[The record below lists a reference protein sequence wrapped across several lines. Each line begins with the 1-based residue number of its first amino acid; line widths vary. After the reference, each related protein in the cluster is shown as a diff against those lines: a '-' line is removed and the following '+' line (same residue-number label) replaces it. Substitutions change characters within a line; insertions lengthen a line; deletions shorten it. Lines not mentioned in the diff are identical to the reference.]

1 MVGWVVFAFFRVPKR
16 PGVYRHFKSFSRNYS
31 HTRRYLH
38 PFKLDFTEEEKKKL
52 AITFVLIYSRLVVR
66 IWVFAYS
73 APQLHSSVY
82 KGWLSCHGDST
93 AMILQKL
100 DKRYHPFLL
109 SFLHLKEPTA
119 LPILFFSTTA
129 WIHMKSWCQ
138 MYFAYTAD
146 GFKKA
151 NRFFIQRTFFAV

>member
-1 MVGWVVFAFFRVPKR
+1 MRVSKR
-16 PGVYRHFKSFSRNYS
+16 PGVYRHFKSFSRNCS
-31 HTRRYLH
+31 HTGAGTYTH
-38 PFKLDFTEEEKKKL
+38 SNSIFFTEEEKRKVSDNVCSYL
-52 AITFVLIYSRLVVR
+52 FSARCR
-66 IWVFAYS
+66 NWVFAYS

-109 SFLHLKEPTA
+109 SFLQLKDPTA
-119 LPILFFSTTA
+119 LPILFDSTTA

-138 MYFAYTAD
+138 MYILFILQMALKRPI
-146 GFKKA
+146 GFLYPTDI
-151 NRFFIQRTFFAV
+151 FLL